1 MMKRNNILNNRNKM
15 QTLVGHLALLMLL
28 FVMVASCYR
37 EPLELYY
44 DGKADAM
51 ITYDWMS
58 KYGYRPDGMTLMLA
72 KDSDL
77 ISTYDVTHNIDL
89 TSMRANSGTYLLTV
103 MNKTFGEYS
112 TVSFYNRNSHNDI
125 HVKSKTYYVQS
136 EQIWDNGRTY
146 LEQPEKMGVGI
157 DTFKVSNVIDSLIFY
172 DYRDEATPDTI
183 HLKRHVVIEPMTT
196 TLKVRVKV
204 RGISYMR
211 SMEGYVTGMAD
222 GFYLNQRWRTKEVG
236 TIKLENW
243 TRDTEYEKARRR
255 ADEDPEENVGWML
268 CNVETFGLPHGREL
282 LKDRVPESNYI
293 MLHFTLL
300 DGRTVDFAYHVGK
313 NIRYEG
319 DDGTLELFYQADVA
333 LELDLVIDAPF
344 YENEEVPIMP
354 YSQPEG
360 SGQFDAEVQ
369 PWGDDENVDVPM

>member
-1 MMKRNNILNNRNKM
+1 
-15 QTLVGHLALLMLL
+15 
-28 FVMVASCYR
+28 
-37 EPLELYY
+37 
-44 DGKADAM
+44 M

-72 KDSDL
+72 HNGDQ
-77 ISTYDVTHNIDL
+77 ISSYDVTHNIDQTNL
-89 TSMRANSGTYLLTV
+89 RTNSGTYLLTV

-172 DYRDEATPDTI
+172 DYRDEASPDTI

-196 TLKVRVKV
+196 TLRVRVKV

-211 SMEGYVTGMAD
+211 AMEGYITGMAD
-222 GFYLNQRWRTKEVG
+222 GFYLSQGWRTKEGG

-243 TRDTEYEKARRR
+243 ERDYAEEVRRR
-255 ADEDPEENVGWML
+255 AAEPTDSEANVGWMT
-268 CNVETFGLPHGREL
+268 CTVETFGLPHGKEL
-282 LKDRVPESNYI
+282 LKWRTPESNYI

-300 DGRTVDFAYHVGK
+300 DGRTADFAYQVGK
-313 NIRYEG
+313 EIRYVG
-319 DDGTLELFYQADVA
+319 DDGTLDYFYQADVRLA
-333 LELDLVIDAPF
+333 LDLEIDTP
-344 YENEEVPIMP
+344 YYNNDEVPIMP

-369 PWGDDENVDVPM
+369 PWGDDVEVDVPM